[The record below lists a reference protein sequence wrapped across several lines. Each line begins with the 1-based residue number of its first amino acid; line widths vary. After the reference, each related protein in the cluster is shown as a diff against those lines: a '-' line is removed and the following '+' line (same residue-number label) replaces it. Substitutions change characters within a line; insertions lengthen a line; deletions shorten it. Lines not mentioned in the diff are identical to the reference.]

1 MYCSTHRAVQHP
13 QSPQTKYCALLF
25 LLASFYN
32 SQDDYGKVD
41 DVIMNG
47 SNKRSR
53 AKHAC
58 KECNLRRVKCDVM
71 LKNPCT
77 NCETSQADCVILP
90 SRRGRY
96 PRKPR
101 QSSIKDESSE
111 GPDSSR
117 TAIVPPGSQAAS
129 SSPVSVRRLGSPRDT
144 APVSTG
150 PSSPKKTPAAVTG
163 TSIAASSGGSNLF
176 FGESNFLTLVP
187 SGHSGS
193 GPQPTAEKARLSF
206 PINTTATPQSND
218 QSSPSTGV
226 IHLSQG
232 TERYLRDEG
241 ALTFP
246 SLQTCLP
253 VIQAY
258 FQWFHPCFP
267 LLDRPSISR
276 QLMAGNISPLLFQ
289 AMLFIGATY
298 CDEEAIVAIGFQD
311 RSEAKSLLYTRARL
325 LFHADW
331 EKDQITLIQGLFL
344 MSFWRGESSD
354 VRDVRYWLGVVI
366 TLAETY
372 GLHRS
377 AKLTTR
383 DPQMARLR
391 RRIWWSVYVR
401 ERQSA
406 ASLGLPMR
414 IRDED
419 CDIEPLTIADLHND
433 GDENQL
439 TALGSPTSEHLI
451 YPVKMIELSR
461 LLGKIIDIHFIPG
474 RTPAAQEGVISLQ
487 DSLEEWKESLPV
499 DLRRLS
505 DEGNPSVWACLL
517 HLAYNHL
524 RILIYRNGYLRHNE
538 KDTKAALSAASL
550 ISRIAE
556 DMLERKTL
564 QYGQMHLITSLF
576 AALCIHAIN
585 LKTAD
590 GVGRRLAEHR
600 AQICLLG
607 LKEVQKFWRINNT
620 VLDLF
625 LQYLDESIARRLRG
639 DGGGPSRD
647 EKVPAV
653 AAAAAAPAAVSRE
666 GTNLGLLAQADPI
679 QPETSSFEDQYFNFL
694 STNWEGENAIDDL
707 GFILDPHL
715 QAQTPTGGP
724 AQLDGL
730 NFLERSL

>member
-1 MYCSTHRAVQHP
+1 MH
-13 QSPQTKYCALLF
+13 LLGP
-25 LLASFYN
+25 LPTSAHGTRHYEN
-32 SQDDYGKVD
+32 ANDDK
-41 DVIMNG
+41 MNG

-71 LKNPCT
+71 LKVPCT
-77 NCETSQADCVILP
+77 NCETNQADCVVLP
-90 SRRGRY
+90 SKRGRY

-111 GPDSSR
+111 GAEPSK
-117 TAIVPPGSQAAS
+117 TGIVQVPSGSQPAS
-129 SSPVSVRRLGSPRDT
+129 SSPVSVRRPGSPRDIVPLS
-144 APVSTG
+144 AG
-150 PSSPKKTPAAVTG
+150 PSSPRTPAVVMG
-163 TSIAASSGGSNLF
+163 TSVAASSGGSSLF

-187 SGHSGS
+187 SARSGP
-193 GPQPTAEKARLSF
+193 GPQPTAGKGRLSF
-206 PINTTATPQSND
+206 PINAVATPQPNN

-246 SLQTCLP
+246 SLETCLP

-258 FQWFHPCFP
+258 FKWFHPCFP
-267 LLDRPSISR
+267 VLDRPSISKR
-276 QLMAGNISPLLFQ
+276 LVTMDISPLLFQ

-298 CDEEAIVAIGFQD
+298 CDEGAIVAMGFRD

-377 AKLTTR
+377 AKLTVR
-383 DPQMARLR
+383 DPHKARLR

-419 CDIEPLTIADLHND
+419 CDIEPLTVADLHND
-433 GDENQL
+433 GDESML
-439 TALGSPTSEHLI
+439 TSLGSPTAEHLI

-474 RTPAAQEGVISLQ
+474 RTPTAQESIINLQ
-487 DSLEEWKESLPV
+487 VSLEEWKESLPSE
-499 DLRRLS
+499 LRRIS
-505 DEGNPSVWACLL
+505 DEGNPSVWTCLL

-524 RILIYRNGYLRHNE
+524 RILIYRNGFLRHDEN
-538 KDTKAALSAASL
+538 DTRAALGAASQV
-550 ISRIAE
+550 SRIAE

-564 QYGQMHLITSLF
+564 QHGQMHLITSLF

-639 DGGGPSRD
+639 DGDASRD
-647 EKVPAV
+647 EKTHTATAS
-653 AAAAAAPAAVSRE
+653 AALSRE
-666 GTNLGLLAQADPI
+666 GSNLGLAVQADPI
-679 QPETSSFEDQYFNFL
+679 QPETSSFEDQYYNFL
-694 STNWEGENAIDDL
+694 STNWEGENAIDDI
-707 GFILDPHL
+707 GFILDPQF

-730 NFLERSL
+730 NFLERWL